1 MIPWRTGRN
10 SLENF
15 SVLRGVTPVI
25 QCDYGSSQSTYSSP
39 DRLIA
44 GGRADGEANIDGNQD
59 APRELGAGLDIR
71 VDSRAE
77 RGDGDA
83 YSRGVEFV
91 AATAPRR
98 CMGLEPM
105 LMASAAAAT
114 VTAEPVSGGAAR
126 GSDTHST
133 VAVGG
138 GVRYAGH
145 SRSRK

>member
-1 MIPWRTGRN
+1 M
-10 SLENF
+10 
-15 SVLRGVTPVI
+15 LRGVTAVI
-25 QCDYGSSQSTYSSP
+25 QSDYSSLQSTYSSP
-39 DRLIA
+39 DRVIA
-44 GGRADGEANIDGNQD
+44 GGRAGGEVNVDGNRD
-59 APRELGAGLDIR
+59 APREVGAGLDIR

-98 CMGLEPM
+98 CTGREPM

-145 SRSRK
+145 SRNGQ